1 VGVDDRI
8 STLKTVPIFAGLS
21 DRNLKRVIDIA
32 KEVMHTDGQA
42 VMEEDASAAGLHVIL
57 EGEADIAVHGQ
68 HVATFGPG
76 DYFGEMS
83 IIDGKPR
90 SATVTAKGTLRT
102 LGIPAWTFET
112 LMERHPS
119 IMRTLLTEL
128 SSRIRGIEATR
139 S

>member
-1 VGVDDRI
+1 
-8 STLKTVPIFAGLS
+8 
-21 DRNLKRVIDIA
+21 VIEIA
-32 KEVMHTDGQA
+32 KEVEHADGHP

-57 EGEADIAVHGQ
+57 EGEADIAVHGK

-90 SATVTAKGTLRT
+90 SATVTARGTLRT

-119 IMRTLLTEL
+119 IMRALLTEL
-128 SSRIRGIEATR
+128 CSRIRGIEATR